1 MREQITSV
9 VWFVALFLSFPA
21 DEGASVT
28 RCWAQSE
35 LFLRA
40 CVCVTK
46 SDILSVLKLIL
57 WNHQNNVFQIRG
69 RAWGSAYLLVGVGA
83 PEDMSIVSF
92 MLLAT
97 GFGWL
102 KDKIRGL

>member
-1 MREQITSV
+1 M
-9 VWFVALFLSFPA
+9 
-21 DEGASVT
+21 
-28 RCWAQSE
+28 
-35 LFLRA
+35 
-40 CVCVTK
+40 CVTK

-83 PEDMSIVSF
+83 PEDMSIVLF

-97 GFGWL
+97 GFG
-102 KDKIRGL
+102 